1 MRRFIA
7 FVIAV
12 VFGLGAFTAPVM
24 AQTTKTDSKPAAKTD
39 TKPAAKEPKKAPLD
53 LNTASEDDLKAL
65 PGIGDAYAKKIMDN
79 RPYARKDELVK
90 KKIIPESTYAKIKDQ
105 VIAKQSTAAKPGT
118 SAEKKTDTTKK

>member
-90 KKIIPESTYAKIKDQ
+90 KKIIPEPTYAKIKDQ

-118 SAEKKTDTTKK
+118 SAEKKPDTTKK